1 MPNYKRYAFAQP
13 TIRDVRPVDPVLT
26 NLSFAFRNARFLYEK
41 IAPHFQTNEKS
52 GTYFIYDRDFWFRRQ
67 EGAERAPD
75 SPYLRVGYGVSTAT
89 FNAQEIG
96 FEKVLGDPIRAASQ
110 TPEDL
115 QRMDVEFL
123 TNLLQLDLEIQ
134 AAAELFV
141 TGVWGTSTTLT
152 GTDQWSDYA
161 NSDPIA
167 NSDTAIRT
175 ILRNTGARPNTLFVG
190 LVGWERLKEHP
201 LVLDKYKHT
210 QVGIMTP
217 QLVAAALGIDEL
229 VIGDS
234 VRNTGAEGAAFS
246 GADIWTDNA
255 LFLVRN
261 NPSLGVANGAYTYI
275 WNERGNF
282 PWAIE
287 NYRDENIR
295 AEVTRAF
302 THRDFVVTSS
312 QHGYL
317 YIDLAA

>member
-1 MPNYKRYAFAQP
+1 MPNYKRFAFAQP
-13 TIRDVRPVDPVLT
+13 TVRDVRPVDPVLT
-26 NLSFAFRNARFLYEK
+26 NLSFAFKNSRFLYEK
-41 IAPHFQTNEKS
+41 IAPHVESSEKS
-52 GTYFIYDRDFWFRRQ
+52 GTYFIYDREFWFRRQ
-67 EGAERAPD
+67 EGAERAAD
-75 SPYLRVGYGVSTAT
+75 APYLRVGYGVSTST
-89 FNAQEIG
+89 FNTVEIG
-96 FEKVLGDPIRAASQ
+96 FEKVLGDVIRAASQ

-123 TNLLQLDLEIQ
+123 TNLIQLDLEIQ
-134 AAAELFV
+134 AAAELFI

-152 GTDQWSDYA
+152 GTNQWSDYA

-167 NSDTAIRT
+167 DSDLATRT

-190 LVGWERLKEHP
+190 LVGWEKLKEHP

-217 QLVAAALGIDEL
+217 ALVAAALGIEEI

-234 VRNTGAEGAAFS
+234 VRNTGAEAATFV

-255 LFLVRN
+255 LYLCRN
-261 NPSLGVANGAYTYI
+261 NPALGVANGAYTYI

-282 PWAIE
+282 PWAVE
-287 NYRDENIR
+287 TYREDDR
-295 AEVTRAF
+295 RSDVTRVF
-302 THRDFVVTSS
+302 THRDFVVTSA

-317 YIDLAA
+317 LLDLAA